1 MHPDFSQGEES
12 QTRPGNELERKEK
25 VMNVGESVVLV
36 RGVNGVEEGTRGRV
50 KDTKDDRVVVECKTR
65 ERSTIVLTNM
75 WDVLPERLWDRL
87 IRRRMK
93 VG

>member
-1 MHPDFSQGEES
+1 
-12 QTRPGNELERKEK
+12 
-25 VMNVGESVVLV
+25 MNVGEAVVLV
-36 RGVNGVEEGTRGRV
+36 REVDGVEEGTHGRV
-50 KDTKDDRVVVECKTR
+50 KDTNDDRVVVECKMR
-65 ERSTIVLTNM
+65 ERSTVVLTHM

>member
-1 MHPDFSQGEES
+1 
-12 QTRPGNELERKEK
+12 
-25 VMNVGESVVLV
+25 MNVGESVVLV
-36 RGVNGVEEGTRGRV
+36 RGVDGVEEGTRGRV
-50 KDTKDDRVVVECKTR
+50 KDTNVDRVVVECKTP
-65 ERSTIVLTNM
+65 EHSTVVLTHM

>member
-1 MHPDFSQGEES
+1 
-12 QTRPGNELERKEK
+12 
-25 VMNVGESVVLV
+25 MNVGEAVVLV
-36 RGVNGVEEGTRGRV
+36 REVDGRV
-50 KDTKDDRVVVECKTR
+50 KDTNDDRVVIECKTR
-65 ERSTIVLTNM
+65 EHSTVVLTHM